1 MVRPIISILQFSEGR
16 YSCSGEYFT
25 FQLSVKILN
34 VDQEHIVQWHP
45 TILSKLGLIP
55 QRIMNAYSKE
65 DAAGDGTYKDGD
77 LVIRFA
83 GCDKV
88 GRDCAAE
95 AEPFSKQWKTAFRV
109 Q

>member
-1 MVRPIISILQFSEGR
+1 
-16 YSCSGEYFT
+16 
-25 FQLSVKILN
+25 
-34 VDQEHIVQWHP
+34 
-45 TILSKLGLIP
+45 
-55 QRIMNAYSKE
+55 MNAYSPK

-83 GCDKV
+83 GCEKG

-95 AEPFSKQWKTAFRV
+95 AEPFSKQWNTAFRT